1 MYGDYTNKKGTTYMD
16 LPIPTT
22 KPKVNYLS
30 NKDLLIE
37 VKKSRENGEM
47 TPKLANMLTLLCNR
61 YSKRANFIN
70 YPYNDDMQS
79 YAMLMLVR
87 TWRSFDPE
95 KGSNP
100 FAFFTQCI
108 KHSFIQYLNQE
119 KRQRNIK
126 DQMLVDLG
134 MTPSFNFGMDE
145 DGRRV
150 NNSGSYDDE
159 QDYEVIS
166 APEIISKADLRFGN
180 EDEEFENLLDDD
192 TEVAAVAEPDASTTP
207 EESAPDA

>member
-1 MYGDYTNKKGTTYMD
+1 MSEQPTPATT
-16 LPIPTT
+16 LPAT
-22 KPKVNYLS
+22 KPKVNYLN
-30 NKDLLIE
+30 NKDILVE
-37 VKKSRENGEM
+37 VKKSREKGEM

-87 TWRSFDPE
+87 TWKSFDPE

-119 KRQRNIK
+119 KRQRNIR
-126 DQMLVDLG
+126 DQLLVDMG
-134 MTPSFNFGMDE
+134 MTPSFNFGTDE
-145 DGRRV
+145 DGNRV
-150 NNSGSYDDE
+150 NASGSYDDE
-159 QDYEVIS
+159 QDFEILA
-166 APEIISKADLRFGN
+166 APEIVSKADLRFGN
-180 EDEEFENLLDDD
+180 EDADFESLMD
-192 TEVAAVAEPDASTTP
+192 EPDAAVVDGDTP
-207 EESAPDA
+207 PIEEPATDA

>member
-1 MYGDYTNKKGTTYMD
+1 MSEQPTPATT
-16 LPIPTT
+16 LPAI
-22 KPKVNYLS
+22 KPKVNYLN
-30 NKDLLIE
+30 NKDILVE
-37 VKKSRENGEM
+37 VKKSREKGEM

-87 TWRSFDPE
+87 TWKSFDPE

-119 KRQRNIK
+119 KRQRNIR
-126 DQMLVDLG
+126 DQLLVDMG
-134 MTPSFNFGMDE
+134 MTPSFNFGTDE
-145 DGRRV
+145 DGNRV
-150 NNSGSYDDE
+150 NASGSYDDE
-159 QDYEVIS
+159 QDFEILA
-166 APEIISKADLRFGN
+166 APEIVSKADLRFGN
-180 EDEEFENLLDDD
+180 EDADFESLMDEPE
-192 TEVAAVAEPDASTTP
+192 TEVVDGEIPPTEETKTDA
-207 EESAPDA
+207 